1 MIPGAGMNPKQLK
14 QMQKA
19 MKQMGMDMK
28 DVKGVSEVIIK
39 FKDKELLII
48 NPKVNVTDFMG
59 QQTYQITGKANEKKI
74 EVELEIPEDDI
85 ELVSAQTG
93 ASKDEVIKVL
103 KETQGDLAEAIIR
116 FTCRR
121 ISIS

>member
-48 NPKVNVTDFMG
+48 NPKVNVTDFMC

-93 ASKDEVIKVL
+93 ASKEEVLAVL
-103 KETQGDLAEAIIR
+103 KETQGDLAEAIMR
-116 FTCRR
+116 L
-121 ISIS
+121 S

>member
-48 NPKVNVTDFMG
+48 NPKVYVTDFMG

-103 KETQGDLAEAIIR
+103 KETQGDLAEAIMR
-116 FTCRR
+116 L
-121 ISIS
+121 S